1 MPPRPIKYLW
11 TAKGDILGAIINY
24 GAGDLGDIE
33 EIFEMKTSEYGT
45 GFKEPFN
52 ELIQEGDIF
61 LNEHGYYEARPELVE
76 DYTYFE
82 QNMHEY
88 LEPPIDYDEEY
99 TEQDIKIYPNIISSV
114 KSWVQLQKPEIVYQ
128 NEHFY
133 LEGHYLDSFTRFIL
147 TNAFNIIIVV
157 NPFFDFSTSTQLIVK
172 AKQNGKT
179 VVMVTRPPR
188 GPHFKKLH
196 ETLEKQGIS
205 LLYHVDLHAKLIV
218 IDDLLA
224 VVSSMNFQQRA
235 SAGITWEAGL
245 VTMNKEIVD
254 SIKSSIADLHLQPN
268 R

>member
-11 TAKGDILGAIINY
+11 TAKGDILEAIINY

-33 EIFEMKTSEYGT
+33 EIFEMKTAEYGT

-52 ELIQEGDIF
+52 ELIQEGEIF
-61 LNEHGYYEARPELVE
+61 LNEQGYYEARPELVE
-76 DYTYFE
+76 AYTYFE

-88 LEPPIDYDEEY
+88 LEPPLGYEDE
-99 TEQDIKIYPNIISSV
+99 YPEPIIEKYPSIISSV
-114 KSWVQLQKPEIVYQ
+114 ESWVQLQKPEIVYT

-147 TNAFNIIIVV
+147 TNAFNTIIVV
-157 NPFFDFSTSTQLIVK
+157 NPFFDFSTSTQLMVK
-172 AKQNGKT
+172 AKRNGKI

-188 GPHFKKLH
+188 GPYFLKLH
-196 ETLEKQGIS
+196 TTLKKEGVKMM
-205 LLYHVDLHAKLIV
+205 YHTDLHAKLII
-218 IDDLLA
+218 IDDLVA
-224 VVSSMNFQQRA
+224 VVSSMNFMQRA
-235 SAGITWEAGL
+235 AAGITWEAGI

-254 SIKSSIADLHLQPN
+254 SIKTSLADLNLQPV